1 MSLNSLLM
9 ILLKRV
15 LKRMVETYEGNSYEE
30 KDYIFT
36 NATKKVIELFYF
48 LLTFYAQIVESVP

>member
-1 MSLNSLLM
+1 M